1 MHHQHRALHDTALRP
16 KSPRQKSLNR
26 LLSQR
31 GYCSRQEAESLIR
44 DGKVRVN
51 AQTIRNPFQPV
62 PIDAHIEII
71 GKPTSH
77 EKTRYYAA
85 MNKQRGTLTTTS
97 DEHARKTVYDDLR
110 PFLSQVGIS
119 ERLFAVGRLDK
130 DTDGLL
136 IFTND
141 THFADFLTN
150 PEHHIPKTY
159 RAKLARPIS
168 DSDLQTLRQGVKIE
182 ARGKSYLA
190 KPFWLER
197 LTPRVVELVL
207 TEGKNREVRRLF
219 DAIGNKVERL
229 TRLKVGN
236 LSLDALNL
244 QAGETRLVQ
253 KHEIWDDSWN
263 HQNR

>member
-1 MHHQHRALHDTALRP
+1 MHHQHKALQGRARRQ
-16 KSPRQKSLNR
+16 KSLGQKSLNR

-44 DGKVRVN
+44 EGKVRVN
-51 AQTIRNPFQPV
+51 AHTILNPFQPV
-62 PIDAHIEII
+62 PIDAHIEIT
-71 GKPTSH
+71 GKPTLH
-77 EKTRYYAA
+77 GKTLYYAA
-85 MNKQRGTLTTTS
+85 MNKRRGTLTTTS
-97 DEHARKTVYDDLR
+97 DEHARQTVYDDLLL
-110 PFLSQVGIS
+110 FLSQVGIS
-119 ERLFAVGRLDK
+119 ERLVAVGRLDK

-168 DSDLQTLRQGVKIE
+168 DSELETLRNGVRIE

-190 KPFWLER
+190 KPTSLER

-219 DAIGNKVERL
+219 ETIGNKVERL
-229 TRLKVGN
+229 TRLQVGN
-236 LSLDALNL
+236 LSLGAVNL
-244 QAGETRLVQ
+244 HAGETRLVQ
-253 KHEIWDDSWN
+253 KHEIWNDI
-263 HQNR
+263 

>member
-1 MHHQHRALHDTALRP
+1 MSNRKPSLR
-16 KSPRQKSLNR
+16 KSLNR

-62 PIDAHIEII
+62 PIDAHIEIAD
-71 GKPTSH
+71 KPTLH
-77 EKTRYYAA
+77 EKTLYYAA
-85 MNKQRGTLTTTS
+85 MHKRRGTLTTTS
-97 DEHARKTVYDDLR
+97 DEHARKTVYDDLL

-150 PEHHIPKTY
+150 PDNHIPKTY
-159 RAKLARPIS
+159 RARLARPIS
-168 DSDLQTLRQGVKIE
+168 DFELQTLRNGVMIE

-190 KPFWLER
+190 KPSWLER
-197 LTPRVVELVL
+197 LAPRVVELAL

-219 DAIGNKVERL
+219 EALDNKVERL

-253 KHEIWDDSWN
+253 KNEIWDESWK
-263 HQNR
+263 HQNT

>member
-1 MHHQHRALHDTALRP
+1 MHHQHKALEGNALRQNAP
-16 KSPRQKSLNR
+16 PRKSLNR

-44 DGKVRVN
+44 EGRVRVN
-51 AQTIRNPFQPV
+51 TKPIRNPFQPV
-62 PIDAHIEII
+62 PINARIEIM
-71 GKPTSH
+71 GKPISH
-77 EKTRYYAA
+77 EKTLYYAA
-85 MNKQRGTLTTTS
+85 MNKRRGTLTTTS
-97 DEHARKTVYDDLR
+97 DEHARKTVYDDLL
-110 PFLSQVGIS
+110 PFLLQTGIS

-168 DSDLQTLRQGVKIE
+168 DSELETLRDGVKIE

-190 KPFWLER
+190 KPSWLER
-197 LTPRVVELVL
+197 LTPRVVELTL

-219 DAIGNKVERL
+219 EAMGNKVERL

-253 KHEIWDDSWN
+253 THEIWDDIWK
-263 HQNR
+263 HQNT

>member
-1 MHHQHRALHDTALRP
+1 MHHQHKALQGSTLRQ
-16 KSPRQKSLNR
+16 KLPRQKSLNR

-62 PIDAHIEII
+62 PIDAPIEIT
-71 GKPTSH
+71 GTPTSH
-77 EKTRYYAA
+77 EKTLYYAA
-85 MNKQRGTLTTTS
+85 MNKRRGTLTTTS
-97 DEHARKTVYDDLR
+97 DEHARKTVYDDLL
-110 PFLSQVGIS
+110 PFLSQIGIS

-150 PEHHIPKTY
+150 PKHHIPKTY

-168 DSDLQTLRQGVKIE
+168 DSELDTLRQGVRIE

-190 KPFWLER
+190 KPFSLEH
-197 LTPRVVELVL
+197 LAPRVIELAL

-236 LSLDALNL
+236 LSLDALKL

-253 KHEIWDDSWN
+253 KEAIWN
-263 HQNR
+263 HQNT